1 MDTIRL
7 LPARSAATSRA
18 RCRWCCTSRRSRSL
32 SGKPGSRSPSM
43 PSSPSGG
50 WCPTAA
56 SSGCSPSENNYDPWA
71 ELIAIAIHGGAGTL
85 SRRAMRGAAAARYR
99 RGLERA
105 LAAGHAAL
113 GGGGAALG
121 GGCAAVVALEDD
133 PLFNA
138 GRGACYNTD
147 EKHELDAAVMDGAA
161 LRAGAVAAV
170 TRIRNPVLGARAVM
184 EKCRHV
190 LLVGRAADRFAA
202 KQGLKL
208 ERPEYFHTA
217 SRLAALRE
225 NRKGHHG
232 TVGAVA
238 LDSDGNL
245 AAATSTGGY
254 TGKMPGRVGDSPIIG
269 AGTYADNRACAIS
282 GTGLGEAFM
291 RGVLAYDVAARMRYL
306 KESVESAA
314 HAAISNLSA
323 LKGDGGLI
331 ALDRDG
337 NIAMPFNSEGMYRAA
352 MDAKGRRT
360 IGIY

>member
-1 MDTIRL
+1 MV
-7 LPARSAATSRA
+7 
-18 RCRWCCTSRRSRSL
+18 
-32 SGKPGSRSPSM
+32 
-43 PSSPSGG
+43 
-50 WCPTAA
+50 
-56 SSGCSPSENNYDPWA
+56 
-71 ELIAIAIHGGAGTL
+71 AIAIHGGAGAVP
-85 SRRAMRGAAAARYR
+85 RRELTKASQARYHA
-99 RGLERA
+99 GLERA
-105 LAAGHAAL
+105 LEAGYQVLKHNGSSLDAV
-113 GGGGAALG
+113 
-121 GGCAAVVALEDD
+121 CAAVVVLEDS

-138 GRGACYNTD
+138 GRGACYNAAG
-147 EKHELDAAVMDGAA
+147 KHELDASIMEGAT

-170 TRIRNPVLGARAVM
+170 TRVRNPVLAARAVM

-190 LLVGRAADRFAA
+190 MLVGAAADRFAA
-202 KQGLKL
+202 RQGLKL
-208 ERPEYFHTA
+208 EKPEYFATA

-225 NRKGHHG
+225 KRVGHHG

-238 LDSDGNL
+238 LDANGNL

-269 AGTYADNRACAIS
+269 AGTYADNRACAFS

-306 KESVESAA
+306 KESLAA
-314 HAAISNLSA
+314 AAQAAIANLSD

-337 NIAMPFNSEGMYRAA
+337 NIVMPFNSEGMYRAA
-352 MDAKGRRT
+352 IDAKGRRT